1 MSKKITVT
9 ENGDHYEFDWGE
21 YRHDTPGAIIA
32 LSYALGN
39 LVKKDVKEGHLDD
52 LVDEIAN
59 LITTVAI
66 NDSK

>member
-1 MSKKITVT
+1 MSKQITVT
-9 ENGDHYEFDWGE
+9 DNGDHYEFDWGE

-59 LITTVAI
+59 LITTVSI
-66 NDSK
+66 IDSK